1 MLHPLAARHRLG
13 FTLIEVLVAIAVL
26 AALSALLFG
35 AFSGLKRTKDGVER
49 INDRQRE
56 ARLAMARMVREL
68 QMAYLSAHE
77 PVPPTRPVQKTIFK
91 GTSGMPGD
99 RVDFTAFAHNRL
111 DRDSHESDQSEIS
124 YYLMANPDKPG
135 EVDLVRRESSILD
148 LYPEKGGRVEV
159 LATDV
164 DLFDLTFLEPQTIQ
178 WLESWDSTQSTG
190 QLGRLP
196 TQVSITLVLNGGRRS
211 SRSRQQA
218 PIRLVTKVPLAIQRA
233 LTFATQ

>member
-1 MLHPLAARHRLG
+1 
-13 FTLIEVLVAIAVL
+13 VLVAIAVL
-26 AALSALLFG
+26 ASLSALLFG
-35 AFSGLKRTKDGVER
+35 AFSGLKRTKEGVER

-56 ARLAMARMVREL
+56 ARLAMARMAREL

-91 GTSGMPGD
+91 AVSGMPGD

-111 DRDSHESDQSEIS
+111 DRDARESDQTEIS
-124 YYLMANPDKPG
+124 YYLAPNPDKPG
-135 EVDLVRRESSILD
+135 EVDLLRRESPIID
-148 LYPEKGGRVEV
+148 LYPEKGGRIEV

-164 DLFDLTFLEPQTIQ
+164 DLFDLTFLEPLTIQ
-178 WLESWDSTQSTG
+178 WLETWDSTQATA

-211 SRSRQQA
+211 SRTRQQA
-218 PIRLVTKVPLAIQRA
+218 PIRLVTKVPLPIQRA

>member
-1 MLHPLAARHRLG
+1 
-13 FTLIEVLVAIAVL
+13 VLVAIAVL
-26 AALSALLFG
+26 ASLSALLFG

-49 INDRQRE
+49 VNDRQRE
-56 ARLAMARMVREL
+56 ARLAMARMAREL

-77 PVPPTRPVQKTIFK
+77 PVTPTRPVQKTIFK
-91 GTSGMPGD
+91 GVSGMPGD
-99 RVDFTAFAHNRL
+99 RIDFAAFAHNRL
-111 DRDSHESDQSEIS
+111 DRDARESDQCEIS
-124 YYLMANPDKPG
+124 YFLAPNPDKPG
-135 EVDLVRRESSILD
+135 EVDLLRRESPIID

-178 WLESWDSTQSTG
+178 WLETWDSTQATG

-196 TQVSITLVLNGGRRS
+196 TEVSITLVLNGGRRS
-211 SRSRQQA
+211 ARTREQA
-218 PIRLVTKVPLAIQRA
+218 PIRLVTKVQLPIQRA

>member
-1 MLHPLAARHRLG
+1 MAKFNHNRSAYG

-35 AFSGLKRTKDGVER
+35 AFSGLKRTKEGVER

-56 ARLAMARMVREL
+56 ARLAMGRMAREL

-77 PVPPTRPVQKTIFK
+77 PVPPTRPVQKTVFK
-91 GTSGMPGD
+91 GTSSVPGD
-99 RVDFTAFAHNRL
+99 RVDFTAFAHRRL
-111 DRDSHESDQSEIS
+111 DRDSRESDQCEIS
-124 YYLMANPDKPG
+124 YYLASNPDKPG
-135 EVDLVRRESSILD
+135 VVDLVRREAWNID

-164 DLFDLTFLEPQTIQ
+164 DLFDLTFLEPMTIQ

-196 TQVSITLVLNGGRRS
+196 TQVGITLVLNGGRRS
-211 SRSRQQA
+211 SHSRQQA
-218 PIRLVTKVPLAIQRA
+218 PIRLVTKVPLPIQKP
-233 LTFATQ
+233 LTFAVQ